1 MSHSWSFVVIRVKK
15 KLLYVPFV
23 VIHDHSCEEKY
34 YKSHSWSF
42 VIIRVKKKILY
53 VPFVVIHDHSCEEKI
68 IICPIRGHS

>member
-1 MSHSWSFVVIRVKK
+1 MSHSWSFMIIRVKK
-15 KLLYVPFV
+15 
-23 VIHDHSCEEKY
+23 KY